1 MPADWTSHLDT
12 FVRDRLP
19 PAEAQPVYL
28 FDIDDV
34 RYPEALNCGA
44 ELIDKALDRGWGER
58 RAILTDD
65 GACTYRQ
72 LKEISDRYAQV
83 LVEDMGL
90 VPGGRVLLRGPNEPV
105 LIGLWLAVLK
115 AGGVVVTTMP
125 LLRQA
130 ELEPVIAKGQITIAV
145 CADALLEDL
154 ARAAAGAPDLRIL
167 NYVDL
172 DDLAC
177 RKDGV
182 FTPVRTHRDDP
193 CMLAFTSGTTG
204 QPKACIHFH
213 RDVLAM
219 ADTFARHVLRP
230 AIDDVFAATPP
241 IAFTFGLGGA
251 VVFPLRFGCATS
263 FVARPSAAALLDHI
277 ARHRI
282 SVLFTAPTSYRQMLA
297 LEDWPDTSSLNKC
310 VSAGEHLP
318 AATSDAW
325 FERTGI
331 RLIDGI
337 GATEMIH
344 IFISAAGEDIRPG
357 STGRPVPGFQAAIL
371 DEAGNELPDG
381 EVGRLAVRGP
391 TGCRYLDDE
400 RQGKY
405 VQHGWN
411 ITGDSYR
418 RDAEGYYW
426 FVARSDDMIISSGY
440 NIAAPEVESAI
451 LAHPDVVECA
461 VVGLPDIDRGA
472 LVKAFVV
479 VRERPADEAAWI
491 KALQD
496 FVKSKIAPYKYPRAV
511 ELVDELPKTATG
523 KLQRFRLKSPAP

>member
-1 MPADWTSHLDT
+1 
-12 FVRDRLP
+12 
-19 PAEAQPVYL
+19 
-28 FDIDDV
+28 
-34 RYPEALNCGA
+34 
-44 ELIDKALDRGWGER
+44 
-58 RAILTDD
+58 
-65 GACTYRQ
+65 
-72 LKEISDRYAQV
+72 
-83 LVEDMGL
+83 
-90 VPGGRVLLRGPNEPV
+90 
-105 LIGLWLAVLK
+105 
-115 AGGVVVTTMP
+115 MP
-125 LLRQA
+125 LLRES
-130 ELEPVIAKGQITIAV
+130 ELEPVIAKGAIGIAIT
-145 CADALLEDL
+145 ADALAAELEAVKAASAPDL
-154 ARAAAGAPDLRIL
+154 KLMTFSALEAAAGGKPAG
-167 NYVDL
+167 YE
-172 DDLAC
+172 
-177 RKDGV
+177 
-182 FTPVRTHRDDP
+182 PVRTHRDDP
-193 CMLAFTSGTTG
+193 CLLAFTSGTTG

-219 ADTFARHVLRP
+219 ADTFARHVLKP
-230 AIDDVFAATPP
+230 DIDDVFAATPP
-241 IAFTFGLGGA
+241 IAFTFGLGGS

-263 FVARPSAAALLDHI
+263 FVARPTAAALLEHI

-297 LEDWPDTSSLNKC
+297 LPDWPDVSSLRKC

-344 IFISAAGEDIRPG
+344 IFISAEGRDIRPG

-400 RQGKY
+400 RQAKY

-411 ITGDSYR
+411 VTGDSYR
-418 RDAEGYYW
+418 RDADGYYW

-440 NIAAPEVESAI
+440 NIAAPEVESAV
-451 LAHPDVVECA
+451 LAHPEVVECA
-461 VVGLPDIDRGA
+461 VVGLPDPDRGHI
-472 LVKAFVV
+472 VKAFVV
-479 VRERPADEAAWI
+479 AKDRPADEAGFI
-491 KALQD
+491 KGLQD
-496 FVKSKIAPYKYPRAV
+496 FVKSRIAPYKYPRAV

-523 KLQRFRLKSPAP
+523 KLQRFRLKQTP